1 VNWSAELVLL
11 VPPPVVTVTSTVLG
25 EPAGARAVMVV
36 ELLMAKLVAGLPDPK
51 STTDAPKRLV
61 PLIVTKDPLGPLF
74 GLTAVTVGG
83 GGTV

>member
-1 VNWSAELVLL
+1 
-11 VPPPVVTVTSTVLG
+11 
-25 EPAGARAVMVV
+25 MVV